1 MAEVTMKH
9 FKAIAA
15 MSLNRVIGAGNKI
28 PWHLPEDFKW
38 FKQMTSG
45 NVVIMGRKTFES
57 LGKPLPNRINIVI
70 SRHPGRLQ
78 KDFPEVFGQA
88 WVGRGK
94 THIPDRPHQF
104 ELPKMGGTATAVDL
118 RIIKDFLKLDPESSP
133 LDFFIAGGAQ
143 IYEQALPWCSDLY
156 LTLVKREV
164 EGGDAFFPVFED
176 KFDLVET
183 IRDEAEFK
191 ILHYRH
197 RSLFELK
204 EG

>member
-1 MAEVTMKH
+1 VKH

-57 LGKPLPNRINIVI
+57 LGKPLPNRINIVL
-70 SRHPGRLQ
+70 SRQPGRLQ
-78 KDFPEVFGQA
+78 RDFPEVFGNA

-94 THIPDRPHQF
+94 THFPDA
-104 ELPKMGGTATAVDL
+104 ATVDL
-118 RIIKDFLKLDPESSP
+118 RIIKDFLKLDPASSP
-133 LDFFIAGGAQ
+133 LEFFIAGGAQ
-143 IYEQALPWCSDLY
+143 IYEQALPLCSDLY

-164 EGGDAFFPVFED
+164 EGDAFFPPFED
-176 KFDLVET
+176 KFDLIET
-183 IRDEAEFK
+183 LRDEPEFK

-197 RSLFELK
+197 RSLFSL